1 MKVFLHVLYFIRHY
15 VMCMNYDRSRRHLN
29 RSFPGIDEFTKV
41 IEFRCF
47 RIA

>member
-15 VMCMNYDRSRRHLN
+15 VTYVDCDRSRQHLN

-41 IEFRCF
+41 IEFRYF